1 MRLGFIGTGVI
12 TSALVRGL
20 CTSNQAIKSVWV
32 SPRNAKKAENLKN
45 AFERVTVGR
54 SNQDVIDNS
63 DIVVI
68 AILPQNRSIL
78 SHLKFRSDQNV
89 VNLLAG
95 TRNSSIMRIVKPAR
109 IITRVILLPSAE
121 KHIGPIAIY
130 PHNEIICEIFRP
142 LGKLIVVSE
151 EHLIELFSI
160 ITALMAPY
168 FTLVN
173 KIANWAVGE
182 GLDRKNATLYT
193 MSMFGAL
200 SKMAEDLE
208 DGDLDV
214 LIKESMTPGGINEL
228 ALKTINENGGFEN
241 FEAALRTVYK
251 KNNDEIS

>member
-20 CTSNQAIKSVWV
+20 CTSHQTIKSIWV
-32 SPRNAKKAENLKN
+32 SPRNAKKADNLKN
-45 AFERVTVGR
+45 TFERVTIGR

-68 AILPQNRSIL
+68 AILPQNKDIL

-95 TRNSSIMRIVKPAR
+95 TRNSLIMEFVKPAR
-109 IITRVILLPSAE
+109 KITRVIPLPCAE

-130 PHNEIICEIFRP
+130 PYNEIVCEIFEP
-142 LGKLIVVSE
+142 LGNLIVVSE
-151 EHLIELFSI
+151 EHLLELLST

-168 FTLVN
+168 YTLVG
-173 KIANWAVGE
+173 KIANWAVRE

-193 MSMFGAL
+193 MSMFGAI
-200 SKMAEDLE
+200 SKMAEDLK
-208 DGDLDV
+208 DGNLDI
-214 LIKESMTPGGINEL
+214 LIRESMTPGGINEL
-228 ALKTINENGGFEN
+228 ALKTINDSGGFEN
-241 FEAALRTVYK
+241 VEAALQTVYK
-251 KNNDEIS
+251 KN